1 MIQKTTIVIEFM
13 TPHKANV
20 FLGYLINPHI
30 TLKRNGGWRGR

>member
-1 MIQKTTIVIEFM
+1 MTQKTTIVIEFM

-20 FLGYLINPHI
+20 FFGYLINPYI